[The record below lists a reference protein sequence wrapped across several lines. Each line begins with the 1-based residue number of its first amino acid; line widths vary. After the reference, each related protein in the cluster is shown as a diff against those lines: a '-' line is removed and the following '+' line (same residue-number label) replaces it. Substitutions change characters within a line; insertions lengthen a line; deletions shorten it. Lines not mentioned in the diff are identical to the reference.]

1 MGECGRHVPIQ
12 TLQDAIRYGEAM
24 SDPRGSYAT
33 MYLYYYLNF
42 PTSKSGINT

>member
-1 MGECGRHVPIQ
+1 MNCFNRVLEHMGECGRHVPIQ

-33 MYLYYYLNF
+33 MYLYYYV
-42 PTSKSGINT
+42 